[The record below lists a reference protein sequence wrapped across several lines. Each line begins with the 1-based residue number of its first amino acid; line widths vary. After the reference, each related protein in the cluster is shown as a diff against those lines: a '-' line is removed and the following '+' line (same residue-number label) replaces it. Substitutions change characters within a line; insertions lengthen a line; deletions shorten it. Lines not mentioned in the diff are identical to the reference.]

1 MTTKTKMVCGLVA
14 LFAAGVVVGGSV
26 GFAAAKKNSAPE
38 PVAHEKREQ
47 GPKRDFAD
55 KWCSKLA
62 GDLNLTPEQVAKI
75 KPITQQTSA
84 ELKGVH
90 AEQNERVRAIFKA
103 SHEQIKA
110 ILTSEQLEIFER
122 KNREREMRFRKD
134 RDSASKTNC

>member
-26 GFAAAKKNSAPE
+26 GFAAAKKKDALE
-38 PVAHEKREQ
+38 PVAGQKREQ

-55 KWCSKLA
+55 KWCSKLTE
-62 GDLNLTPEQVAKI
+62 DLNLTPEQVAKI

-103 SHEQIKA
+103 SHEQIKP
-110 ILTSEQLEIFER
+110 ILTSEQ
-122 KNREREMRFRKD
+122 
-134 RDSASKTNC
+134 